1 MSSPQQ
7 ILGDQFELTFVRL
20 NITNTDWWAKVGEF
34 QGDAVKMKTWV
45 DEMESKIQVEDV
57 VAAVVEDVVAAVV
70 EDVAAVDEDVVAAAV
85 EDVVAA
91 AVEDVAAVAEVE
103 VENAPIP
110 TPKPKR
116 AITAWTAFFSSQRAE
131 FKAKNPDIASKDI
144 MGALSK
150 IWNTLDE
157 DGKAPFTKKAEEDKI
172 RYNKEMET
180 YVPDPSAPT
189 KKTKKTKK
197 TKISKCSK
205 QCAARVWSSAYD
217 GKKQCGKKCVSDDLD
232 FCKKCQSHADNYGG
246 KTGPELWK
254 HCLDNGISRKDT
266 KKKGTPGLWFGRMDQ
281 TEGEFEYPASSFV
294 SEDGKRVVVLAFPKN
309 ENHDSVVTWQVSQNA
324 ILAHDTT
331 IDEAW
336 PKKWHKLGEKAKK
349 SKATKSKTKVT
360 VESAAVEKIF
370 TEEDDD
376 DDVENLDALPVEL
389 DVNTIQCKYEGF
401 TFNVNPDTLDVLDKD
416 DEQIG
421 MWEMPPNIEDPPT
434 DIEELKCWLSK
445 GWPDNFVE
453 EMVVNA
459 EDDDEDDDEDDN
471 EDDE

>member
-7 ILGDQFELTFVRL
+7 IIGDQFEHTFARL
-20 NITNTDWWAKVGEF
+20 NITNADWWAKVGEL

-45 DEMESKIQVEDV
+45 DEMESKIKVEDVAAVVEDVAAVVEDVVAAAVEDV
-57 VAAVVEDVVAAVV
+57 VAAVVEDVVAA
-70 EDVAAVDEDVVAAAV
+70 
-85 EDVVAA
+85 
-91 AVEDVAAVAEVE
+91 AVEDVAAVEVAEVE
-103 VENAPIP
+103 DAPIP

-150 IWNTLDE
+150 IWKTLDDE
-157 DGKAPFTKKAEEDKI
+157 GKAPFTKKAEEDKI

-189 KKTKKTKK
+189 KKTKKSKK
-197 TKISKCSK
+197 TKTSKCSK
-205 QCAARVWSSAYD
+205 QCMARKWNATK
-217 GKKQCGKKCVSDDLD
+217 GMLNGNKQCKAKCVSETHDY
-232 FCKKCQSHADNYGG
+232 CAKCQTMSDNYQG
-246 KTGPELWK
+246 KTGPDLWK
-254 HCLDNGISRKDT
+254 YCLDNGISRKDT

-281 TEGEFEYPASSFV
+281 FEPCPNSDDVKFPATSFV
-294 SEDGKRVVVLAFPKN
+294 ADDGQRVVVLAFPDN

-376 DDVENLDALPVEL
+376 DDVDDAIPVEL
-389 DVNTIQCKYEGF
+389 YVNTIPCCHDAHTY
-401 TFNVNPDTLDVLDKD
+401 NVNPENMEVLDKD

-421 MWEMPPNIEDPPT
+421 TWMMPPNIEDPPT

-445 GWPDNFVE
+445 GWPDNALE
-453 EMVVNA
+453 EIVNA
-459 EDDDEDDDEDDN
+459 EDDDEDDE
-471 EDDE
+471 

>member
-7 ILGDQFELTFVRL
+7 ILGDQFEHTFARL
-20 NITNTDWWAKVGEF
+20 NITTTDWWAKVGEL

-45 DEMESKIQVEDV
+45 DEMESKIK
-57 VAAVVEDVVAAVV
+57 
-70 EDVAAVDEDVVAAAV
+70 V

-91 AVEDVAAVAEVE
+91 AVEDVAAVVEDVAAVAEDVVVAVEDAAAVAEVE
-103 VENAPIP
+103 VEDAPIP

-150 IWNTLDE
+150 IWKNLDE
-157 DGKAPFTKKAEEDKI
+157 DGKAPFTKMAEEDKI

-197 TKISKCSK
+197 TKTSKCSK
-205 QCAARVWSSAYD
+205 QCMSRKWNATK
-217 GKKQCGKKCVSDDLD
+217 GMLTGNKQCKAKCVSETHDY
-232 FCKKCQSHADNYGG
+232 CQKCQTMADNYQG
-246 KTGPELWK
+246 KTGPDLWK
-254 HCLDNGISRKDT
+254 YCLDNGISRKDT

-281 TEGEFEYPASSFV
+281 FEPCPNSDDVKFPATSFV
-294 SEDGKRVVVLAFPKN
+294 ADDGQRVVVLAFPDN
-309 ENHDSVVTWQVSQNA
+309 ENHDSVVTWQVAQNA

-376 DDVENLDALPVEL
+376 DVENLDALPVEL
-389 DVNTIQCKYEGF
+389 DVKTIQCKYEGF
-401 TFNVNPDTLDVLDKD
+401 TFNVNPDTLEVLDKD

-421 MWEMPPNIEDPPT
+421 MWEMPPNIEDSPT

-445 GWPDNFVE
+445 GWPDNLLE

-459 EDDDEDDDEDDN
+459 DDDDEDDDEDN
-471 EDDE
+471 E